1 MDSSVTDTILRVV
14 VARVVGSRRRVT
26 RKQVYVSN
34 QLNSLVIR
42 NLIKLNATFY
52 RGILSTLYNTSQ

>member
-52 RGILSTLYNTSQ
+52 REILSTLYNTS